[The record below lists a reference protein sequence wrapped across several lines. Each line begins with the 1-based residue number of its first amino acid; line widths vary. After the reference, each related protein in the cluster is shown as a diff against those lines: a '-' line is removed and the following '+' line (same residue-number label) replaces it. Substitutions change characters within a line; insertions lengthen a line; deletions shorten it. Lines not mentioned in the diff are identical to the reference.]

1 VKNAD
6 PWLPIGY
13 ELPGNWRCQRLSAA
27 GDDWQIY
34 DAAEGGHLLIA
45 TAGLTSRWE
54 KADILKASQMVAFA
68 LGSRQLFALHC
79 ADEYA
84 LAPVYDR
91 NSPDSKS
98 DALAFA
104 AALKNTRTKDP
115 ATPLHDAI
123 YVEQLS
129 RLLPTY
135 TITPQTPDDVVFGSW
150 LTGGVHVSVTSRRRL
165 HALLSWMGRNDV
177 DDILARAGLD
187 GVGAQGTERLRTES
201 DEVYQKSS
209 KQVEIERPH
218 RSPVDG
224 ARLERLGVFHLPGRP
239 DLERLFNEHIIDI
252 VRDPDRYKAFGI
264 NFPTALALHGPPGC
278 GKTYAVEKLVDFLD
292 WPIFTIDSNTIGSPY
307 IHETS
312 KKVAA
317 IFDKALDAAPS
328 AIVIDEMESYLTDRQ
343 GGGQTGL
350 HHVEEVAEFLRR
362 IPEANKNNVLV
373 IGMTNRIEM
382 IDPAIL
388 RRGRF
393 DHVVEV
399 SMPSADE
406 VSAALSELLE
416 NMPTDESVDPTAL
429 SARLAG
435 RPMSDV
441 AYVVREAGRHA
452 ARNGLNA
459 LSQSCFLD
467 ALTLAPERIRED
479 KTNPIGFIWDE

>member
-1 VKNAD
+1 
-6 PWLPIGY
+6 
-13 ELPGNWRCQRLSAA
+13 
-27 GDDWQIY
+27 
-34 DAAEGGHLLIA
+34 
-45 TAGLTSRWE
+45 
-54 KADILKASQMVAFA
+54 
-68 LGSRQLFALHC
+68 
-79 ADEYA
+79 
-84 LAPVYDR
+84 
-91 NSPDSKS
+91 
-98 DALAFA
+98 
-104 AALKNTRTKDP
+104 
-115 ATPLHDAI
+115 
-123 YVEQLS
+123 
-129 RLLPTY
+129 
-135 TITPQTPDDVVFGSW
+135 
-150 LTGGVHVSVTSRRRL
+150 
-165 HALLSWMGRNDV
+165 
-177 DDILARAGLD
+177 
-187 GVGAQGTERLRTES
+187 
-201 DEVYQKSS
+201 
-209 KQVEIERPH
+209 
-218 RSPVDG
+218 
-224 ARLERLGVFHLPGRP
+224 VFHLPGRP